1 MHSLLGIAPARAVA
15 FCSAK
20 QGGLVM
26 KTRKTMF
33 HRALSM
39 LLTAAMVVTLFTIA
53 APAEAQAAGLSFK
66 GNGKSTVKITDS
78 KCWVSNTKMAVN
90 YIKYKPSVT
99 GTVTLK
105 FDCNSSYSNSSLGY
119 VVFCDKNKKAI
130 GQKDEIWRNDYS
142 GKIYNTTTYGVKKNT
157 TYYFAVRCNAGT
169 KITATTKAVKDS
181 SASSKSKAKT
191 LSKGKKVT
199 GVIAYGDSK
208 ADWYKIKLTQSAK
221 LELYYLANTNGT
233 NEKNGFKITFYN
245 KDGKV
250 FSGNNNG
257 KKVSAVSKVTRLY
270 PEDGWYISLGSGGT
284 KFDLPSGTYYIKVE
298 RMSKA
303 SSGSY
308 TLKWT
313 TF

>member
-1 MHSLLGIAPARAVA
+1 MTAVLLITIIA
-15 FCSAK
+15 
-20 QGGLVM
+20 
-26 KTRKTMF
+26 
-33 HRALSM
+33 
-39 LLTAAMVVTLFTIA
+39 
-53 APAEAQAAGLSFK
+53 
-66 GNGKSTVKITDS
+66 
-78 KCWVSNTKMAVN
+78 
-90 YIKYKPSVT
+90 
-99 GTVTLK
+99 
-105 FDCNSSYSNSSLGY
+105 
-119 VVFCDKNKKAI
+119 
-130 GQKDEIWRNDYS
+130 

-157 TYYFAVRCNAGT
+157 TYYFAVQCNAGT
-169 KITATTKAVKDS
+169 KITATVKAIKDS

-208 ADWYKIKLTQSAK
+208 ADWYKIKLTKSAK
-221 LELYYLANTNGT
+221 LNLYYLANTNGT

-250 FSGNNNG
+250 FSGKNNG
-257 KKVSAVSKVTRLY
+257 KK
-270 PEDGWYISLGSGGT
+270 DGWYISLANGGT

>member
-1 MHSLLGIAPARAVA
+1 
-15 FCSAK
+15 
-20 QGGLVM
+20 M
-26 KTRKTMF
+26 K
-33 HRALSM
+33 
-39 LLTAAMVVTLFTIA
+39 
-53 APAEAQAAGLSFK
+53 
-66 GNGKSTVKITDS
+66 
-78 KCWVSNTKMAVN
+78 VN
-90 YIKYKPSVT
+90 YIKFKPSVT

-105 FDCNSSYSNSSLGY
+105 FNCSSSYYNNSQGY
-119 VVFCDKNKKAI
+119 VTFCNKNKKTI
-130 GQKDEIWRNDYS
+130 GQQNEIWRNDYA

-157 TYYFAVRCNAGT
+157 TYYFAVQCNAGT
-169 KITATTKAVKDS
+169 KITATVKAIKDS

-208 ADWYKIKLTQSAK
+208 ADWYKIKLTKSAK
-221 LELYYLANTNGT
+221 LDLYYLANTNGT

-250 FSGNNNG
+250 FSGKNNG
-257 KKVSAVSKVTRLY
+257 KKVSAISKVTRLY
-270 PEDGWYISLGSGGT
+270 PEDGWYISLANGGT

>member
-1 MHSLLGIAPARAVA
+1 MA
-15 FCSAK
+15 
-20 QGGLVM
+20 
-26 KTRKTMF
+26 
-33 HRALSM
+33 
-39 LLTAAMVVTLFTIA
+39 VTLFTVA
-53 APAEAQAAGLSFK
+53 APTEAQAAGLSFK
-66 GNGKSTVKITDS
+66 GNGKSTVTIKDTQCYS
-78 KCWVSNTKMAVN
+78 GRNLKVN
-90 YIKYKPSVT
+90 YIKFKPSVT

-105 FDCNSSYSNSSLGY
+105 FNCSSSYYNNSQGY
-119 VVFCDKNKKAI
+119 VTFCNKNKKTI
-130 GQKDEIWRNDYS
+130 GQQNEIWRNDYA

-157 TYYFAVRCNAGT
+157 TYYFAVQCNAGT
-169 KITATTKAVKDS
+169 KITATVKAIKDS

-208 ADWYKIKLTQSAK
+208 ADWYKIKLTKSAK
-221 LELYYLANTNGT
+221 LDLYYLANTNGT

-250 FSGNNNG
+250 FSGKNNG
-257 KKVSAVSKVTRLY
+257 KKVSAISKVTRLY
-270 PEDGWYISLGSGGT
+270 PEDGWYISLANGGT

>member
-1 MHSLLGIAPARAVA
+1 MGSEMCIRDRCYSGRNL
-15 FCSAK
+15 K
-20 QGGLVM
+20 
-26 KTRKTMF
+26 
-33 HRALSM
+33 
-39 LLTAAMVVTLFTIA
+39 
-53 APAEAQAAGLSFK
+53 
-66 GNGKSTVKITDS
+66 
-78 KCWVSNTKMAVN
+78 VN
-90 YIKYKPSVT
+90 YIKFKPSVT

-105 FDCNSSYSNSSLGY
+105 FDCSSSYYNNSKGY
-119 VVFCDKNKKAI
+119 VTFCNKNKKTI
-130 GQKDEIWRNDYS
+130 GQKNEIWRNDYA

-157 TYYFAVRCNAGT
+157 TYYFAVQCNAGT
-169 KITATTKAVKDS
+169 KITATVKAIKDS

-208 ADWYKIKLTQSAK
+208 ADWYKIKLTKSAK
-221 LELYYLANTNGT
+221 LNLYYLANTNGT

-250 FSGNNNG
+250 FSGKNNG
-257 KKVSAVSKVTRLY
+257 KKVSAISKVTRLY
-270 PEDGWYISLGSGGT
+270 PEDGWYISLANGGT

>member
-1 MHSLLGIAPARAVA
+1 
-15 FCSAK
+15 
-20 QGGLVM
+20 M
-26 KTRKTMF
+26 KTRKTFF
-33 HRALSM
+33 HRAVCM
-39 LLTAAMVVTLFTIA
+39 FLTAVMAVTLFTVA
-53 APAEAQAAGLSFK
+53 APTEAQAAGLSFK
-66 GNGKSTVKITDS
+66 GNGKSTVTIKDTQCYS
-78 KCWVSNTKMAVN
+78 GRNLKVN
-90 YIKYKPSVT
+90 YIKFKPSVT

-105 FDCNSSYSNSSLGY
+105 FDCSSSYYNNSKGY
-119 VVFCDKNKKAI
+119 VTFCNKNKKTI
-130 GQKDEIWRNDYS
+130 GQKNEIWRNDYA

-157 TYYFAVRCNAGT
+157 TYYFAVQCNAGT
-169 KITATTKAVKDS
+169 KITATVKAIKDS

-208 ADWYKIKLTQSAK
+208 ADWYKIKLTKSAK
-221 LELYYLANTNGT
+221 LNLYYLANTNGT

-250 FSGNNNG
+250 FSGKNNG
-257 KKVSAVSKVTRLY
+257 KKVSAISKVTRLY
-270 PEDGWYISLGSGGT
+270 PEDGWYISLANGGT
-284 KFDLPSGTYYIKVE
+284 KFDMPSGTYYIKVE

-303 SSGSY
+303 PSGSY

>member
-1 MHSLLGIAPARAVA
+1 
-15 FCSAK
+15 
-20 QGGLVM
+20 M
-26 KTRKTMF
+26 KTRKTIF

-39 LLTAAMVVTLFTIA
+39 LLTAAMVVTLFTVA
-53 APAEAQAAGLSFK
+53 APTEAQAAGLSFK
-66 GNGKSTVKITDS
+66 GKGKSVVTIKDSQCYNAKTGKI
-78 KCWVSNTKMAVN
+78 VVN

-105 FDCNSSYSNSSLGY
+105 FDCSSSYSNSSMGY
-119 VVFCDKNKKAI
+119 VTFCDKNKKTI
-130 GQKDEIWRNDYS
+130 GQKEEVWRNDYS

-157 TYYFAVRCNAGT
+157 TYYFAVQCNAGT
-169 KITATTKAVKDS
+169 KITATTKAIKDS

-199 GVIAYGDSK
+199 GVITYGDSK
-208 ADWYKIKLTQSAK
+208 ADWYKIKLDKGAK
-221 LELYYLANTNGT
+221 LELSYLAETNGT

-250 FSGNNNG
+250 FSGTSNG
-257 KKVSAVSKVTRLY
+257 KKVSAISNVTRLY
-270 PEDGWYISLGSGGT
+270 PKDGWYISLGSGGT